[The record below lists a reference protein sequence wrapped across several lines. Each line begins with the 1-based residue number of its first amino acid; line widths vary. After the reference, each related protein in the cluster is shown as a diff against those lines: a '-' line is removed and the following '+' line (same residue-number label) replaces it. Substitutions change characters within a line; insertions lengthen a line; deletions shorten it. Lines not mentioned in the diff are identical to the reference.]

1 MDIRVDSN
9 KGFEQVAYSNLLGIS
24 KGSRGVAKDVD
35 GRCVV
40 LEVPLCDSIDIS
52 VCFYCAVILDNE
64 VIP

>member
-9 KGFEQVAYSNLLGIS
+9 KGLEQVAYSNPLGVC
-24 KGSRGVAKDVD
+24 KVSRGVAEDVD

-40 LEVPLCDSIDIS
+40 FEIPLCDSVDIP
-52 VCFYCAVILDNE
+52 VCFYCAIILDNE